1 MLTFASTVPLF
12 VRPRACP
19 RSCVLRAS
27 VEEPADRAGRAKKE
41 READS
46 LRRYR
51 VAARQ
56 RLALAVENRD
66 SAEIKLQVA
75 ELEAVKGSFGIRDGA
90 VESLG
95 GAVLDGGFAGARVGV
110 GEGEFEEGVR
120 LFMKGRYG
128 NAVKIFEEVEGRAV
142 EGGRE
147 AGQIGLWRAQ
157 GIYAMGG
164 EKGRKEALMLLDRLE
179 KECEDADVRKAA
191 VEMRYIFAAPK
202 LDDAIETITM
212 PEFGEEE
219 GQAYFVLAANGVGQ
233 AARRKK
239 QEVEKY
245 SLEWYAQM
253 AEPAPPAD
261 DEAECLLPAVL
272 AAATLAF
279 GLSALY
285 R

>member
-1 MLTFASTVPLF
+1 M
-12 VRPRACP
+12 
-19 RSCVLRAS
+19 
-27 VEEPADRAGRAKKE
+27 EK
-41 READS
+41 
-46 LRRYR
+46 
-51 VAARQ
+51 
-56 RLALAVENRD
+56 RD
-66 SAEIKLQVA
+66 SGDIELQVA
-75 ELEAVKGSFGIRDGA
+75 ELEAVKGSFGNGDGT

-95 GAVLDGGFAGARVGV
+95 GAVLDGSFAGARVGV
-110 GEGEFEEGVR
+110 GEGGFEEGVR
-120 LFMKGRYG
+120 MFMKGRYG
-128 NAVKIFEEVEGRAV
+128 DSVRIFEEVEGRAA

-157 GIYAMGG
+157 GVYAMGG
-164 EKGRKEALMLLDRLE
+164 EKGRKEALRLLDRLE
-179 KECEDADVRKAA
+179 RDCEDSDVRKAA

-202 LDDAIETITM
+202 LEDVIETIPM

-261 DEAECLLPAVL
+261 DEAEWLLPAVL
-272 AAATLAF
+272 AASTLAF